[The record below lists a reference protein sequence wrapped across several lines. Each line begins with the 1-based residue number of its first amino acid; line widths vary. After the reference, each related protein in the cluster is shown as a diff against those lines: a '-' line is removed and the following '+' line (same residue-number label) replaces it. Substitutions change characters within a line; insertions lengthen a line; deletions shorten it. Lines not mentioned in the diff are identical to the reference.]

1 VKEKRREGK
10 KMKDK
15 SLGIWL
21 VVLFGV
27 TGLAT
32 IALGWLLPWLESERI
47 LTTLGGLAGVIIAV
61 VRALML
67 RQPAENKQ
75 VPLEIEVEN
84 ES

>member
-1 VKEKRREGK
+1 
-10 KMKDK
+10 MKDK

-21 VVLFGV
+21 IVLFGV
-27 TGLAT
+27 SGLGT

-47 LTTLGGLAGVIIAV
+47 AATLGGLVGVTIAA

-67 RQPAENKQ
+67 RHAIENKQ
-75 VPLEIEVEN
+75 APVEIEVEN